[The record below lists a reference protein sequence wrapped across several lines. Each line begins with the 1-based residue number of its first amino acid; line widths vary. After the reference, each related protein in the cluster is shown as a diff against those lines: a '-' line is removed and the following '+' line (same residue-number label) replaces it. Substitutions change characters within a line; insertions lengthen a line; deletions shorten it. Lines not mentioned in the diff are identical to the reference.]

1 MATKKEIENQKEL
14 NALQRLT
21 ISMVKD
27 MDKAMDDVAKTSDKR
42 NKLLQNDANLTK
54 GILKDLEKT
63 GNVEKAI
70 ARIKQQESQSS
81 KKNYG
86 TNSELAKVYQAQLIG
101 IRGIA
106 EGQKEAAIAAKG
118 VFDVADEVGSK
129 FNGLLTS
136 VDDFVKKIPIIGP
149 AISNAF
155 KPLKEKGELAISR
168 ATDGMKNGF
177 IRQFTRA
184 KKAGDSFATS
194 FSKGI
199 SGGMKGAQ
207 GAIAGTLGISTAA
220 VAALA
225 ATVLVAVAAI
235 YLIGKAIKI
244 GLERFKEL
252 DAAAKSF
259 RNETGLLNSQT
270 QGLQENIR
278 AVNTEFANLGV
289 SAEDVSKAAS
299 DFTNEFGGLEQPTQS
314 ILGSM
319 VMLNKNFGIGTQEAS
334 KLNKVFQNIGG
345 LTAAQSQYLVGQT
358 AEMAK
363 MAGVAPQKVIKDM
376 ADSSEYAYKY
386 FQGSPEQ
393 LAKAAV
399 QAAKL
404 GTSIAE
410 AGKAADNLLDFQNS
424 ITKELEASAI
434 LGVNINLGQA
444 RYLAANGDIL
454 GSQQAILD
462 QVAGIGD
469 LTKLNVYEQQ
479 ALVEATGMEFDSLV
493 NQQRI
498 RERFG
503 KLSEEQLK
511 AATSLLD
518 AGKDINSIS
527 QADLKAQSDKLALQE
542 GMQSQMDKLQN
553 GTKALKTGF
562 SDMFQP
568 MIAFFIPI
576 LNDVVDI
583 LSSTLLPIFKVIGSV
598 ARIIFGV
605 LGAVMNVV
613 MAIVKPLFAIGGAIM
628 SALFEPINQVA
639 SALQPLFDKFGEFK
653 DKVMQAIQ
661 PVMGVIKSMGEVIGT
676 VVGGAIGFLVDILV
690 GMFNIVFDIFSAIG
704 GFIYNYLISPI
715 MSFVNAIKGVF
726 SSIGSFFGFGGEE
739 TANDGAVATSDSI
752 NDGVVQ
758 NGQVVSTN
766 PADFLLATKD
776 PQGLAE
782 DLSAG
787 GGMSIDM
794 STTNAL
800 LSELKEAF
808 LSNKDVYM
816 DKVLVTSTVTDTQE
830 RSGRQNRFGI
840 QGA

>member
-1 MATKKEIENQKEL
+1 MATKKEIQNQKEL

-70 ARIKQQESQSS
+70 ARVKQISSDSS
-81 KKNYG
+81 KTNYG

-101 IRGIA
+101 IKGIVQ
-106 EGQKEAAIAAKG
+106 GQKEAAIATQG

-225 ATVLVAVAAI
+225 ATVLVVVGAI

-244 GLERFKEL
+244 GLDRFKEL

-299 DFTNEFGGLEQPTQS
+299 DFTNEFGGLEQPTQA

-319 VMLNKNFGIGTQEAS
+319 VTLNKNFGVGTAEAS

-386 FQGSPEQ
+386 FKGSPEE

-410 AGKAADNLLDFQNS
+410 AGKVADGLLDFQSS
-424 ITKELEASAI
+424 ISKELEASAM

-444 RYLAANGDIL
+444 RYLAANGKIL
-454 GSQQAILD
+454 ESQQAVVD
-462 QVAGIGD
+462 QVAGLGD
-469 LTKLNVYEQQ
+469 LTKLNTFEQQ
-479 ALVEATGMEFDSLV
+479 ALVEATGMELDSLV

-498 RERFG
+498 
-503 KLSEEQLK
+503 
-511 AATSLLD
+511 
-518 AGKDINSIS
+518 N
-527 QADLKAQSDKLALQE
+527 
-542 GMQSQMDKLQN
+542 
-553 GTKALKTGF
+553 
-562 SDMFQP
+562 
-568 MIAFFIPI
+568 
-576 LNDVVDI
+576 
-583 LSSTLLPIFKVIGSV
+583 
-598 ARIIFGV
+598 
-605 LGAVMNVV
+605 
-613 MAIVKPLFAIGGAIM
+613 
-628 SALFEPINQVA
+628 
-639 SALQPLFDKFGEFK
+639 
-653 DKVMQAIQ
+653 
-661 PVMGVIKSMGEVIGT
+661 
-676 VVGGAIGFLVDILV
+676 
-690 GMFNIVFDIFSAIG
+690 
-704 GFIYNYLISPI
+704 
-715 MSFVNAIKGVF
+715 
-726 SSIGSFFGFGGEE
+726 
-739 TANDGAVATSDSI
+739 
-752 NDGVVQ
+752 
-758 NGQVVSTN
+758 
-766 PADFLLATKD
+766 
-776 PQGLAE
+776 
-782 DLSAG
+782 
-787 GGMSIDM
+787 
-794 STTNAL
+794 
-800 LSELKEAF
+800 
-808 LSNKDVYM
+808 
-816 DKVLVTSTVTDTQE
+816 
-830 RSGRQNRFGI
+830 
-840 QGA
+840 